1 MSVSE
6 SAPAPT
12 PSPSGPGPSAP
23 RIWVGSAFS
32 LEHLSEARVLALA
45 ALSPHGSPDPVDAA
59 LGRALR
65 SERPDIR
72 LPRVDPADVDPARPE
87 RRYSL
92 TRARD
97 FPLTAGSTADV
108 MVMRGRLADVLRQV
122 VNGPEEK
129 SVAKRNAAAALRRG
143 CRTLAVAVAPLAA
156 DGSAGTYRLE
166 GFVTVRPDA
175 EASEAGTMAAH
186 PRSWVRVNVWTGSL
200 RLQHWINV
208 AMVFIL
214 SCTGYFIMDP
224 FFGPTASAAAPTGYL
239 MGWMRFIHFS
249 AAFVWLVVGATR
261 VVLAFTSRDPY
272 LRWSAFWPLKRKE
285 DVRNLGRV
293 VQHYALIKDEGP
305 LYLAHNP
312 LQQLTYTAVYLACT
326 VQMATGL
333 TLYGLYHQ
341 DNPIWRL
348 ASMPVHWFGVPGVR
362 FFHAAMMFLL
372 WVFVIIHVYLAVRAD
387 SLERH
392 GGLSSMINGGV
403 WLRRGAKPVD
413 APEIE

>member
-1 MSVSE
+1 M
-6 SAPAPT
+6 
-12 PSPSGPGPSAP
+12 
-23 RIWVGSAFS
+23 WVGSAFS

-45 ALSPHGSPDPVDAA
+45 ALAPRGSTDPVDRA

-72 LPRVDPADVDPARPE
+72 LPEVEPADVDPARVD

-97 FPLTAGSTADV
+97 FPLSAGSSADV
-108 MVMRGRLADVLRQV
+108 MVMRGRMTDVLRQV
-122 VNGPEEK
+122 SNGPEEK
-129 SVAKRNAAAALRRG
+129 SVARRNAAVALRRG
-143 CRTLAVAVAPLAA
+143 CRTLAVAVAPIGP
-156 DGSAGTYRLE
+156 DGVPGKYRLE
-166 GFVTVRPDA
+166 GYVTVRPDA
-175 EASEAGTMAAH
+175 AALEGGTMAAH
-186 PRSWVRVNVWTGSL
+186 PGNWVRVNVWTGSL

-224 FFGPTASAAAPTGYL
+224 FFGPAAPNGTPTGFL
-239 MGWMRFIHFS
+239 MGWMRLIHFG

-261 VVLAFTSRDPY
+261 VVLAFISRDPY
-272 LRWSAFWPLKRKE
+272 LRWSAFWPLKKKE

-293 VQHYALIKDEGP
+293 VQHYALIKKEGP

-312 LQQLTYTAVYLACT
+312 LQQLTYTAVYVACA

-333 TLYGLYHQ
+333 TLFGLYNQ
-341 DNPIWRL
+341 GNALWRVAAL
-348 ASMPVHWFGVPGVR
+348 PVHWFGVPGVR
-362 FFHAAMMFLL
+362 LFHTAMMFLL

-413 APEIE
+413 APEVE

>member
-1 MSVSE
+1 MSITESAGSSSS
-6 SAPAPT
+6 SAPAT
-12 PSPSGPGPSAP
+12 GP

-32 LEHLSEARVLALA
+32 LGHLSEARVLALA
-45 ALSPHGSPDPVDAA
+45 ALSPTGSTDPVERA
-59 LGRALR
+59 LGRSLH

-72 LPRVDPADVDPARPE
+72 LPEVDPSDVDPARTD

-92 TRARD
+92 TRVPD
-97 FPLTAGSTADV
+97 FPLTAGASAYV
-108 MVMRGRLADVLRQV
+108 MVMRGRLTDVLRQV
-122 VNGPEEK
+122 TNGAEEK
-129 SVAKRNAAAALRRG
+129 SVARRNAAVALRRG
-143 CRTLAVAVAPLAA
+143 CRTLGVAVARVAP
-156 DGSAGTYRLE
+156 DGTVGPYRLE
-166 GFVTVRPDA
+166 GFVTVRPDMD
-175 EASEAGTMAAH
+175 GQDDGDMAAH
-186 PRSWVRVNVWTGSL
+186 PGSWVRVNVWTGSL

-224 FFGPTASAAAPTGYL
+224 FFGPTADSGEPTGFL
-239 MGWMRFIHFS
+239 MGWMRFIHFT
-249 AAFVWLVVGATR
+249 AAFIWLVVGATR

-293 VQHYALIKDEGP
+293 VQHYALIKDEAP

-312 LQQLTYTAVYLACT
+312 LQQLTYTAVYLACA

-333 TLYGLYHQ
+333 TLFGLYHQ
-341 DNPIWRL
+341 GNPLWRL
-348 ASMPVHWFGVPGVR
+348 ASMPVHWFGIPGVR
-362 FFHAAMMFLL
+362 MFHAAMMFLL
-372 WVFVIIHVYLAVRAD
+372 WVFVIVHVYLAVRAD